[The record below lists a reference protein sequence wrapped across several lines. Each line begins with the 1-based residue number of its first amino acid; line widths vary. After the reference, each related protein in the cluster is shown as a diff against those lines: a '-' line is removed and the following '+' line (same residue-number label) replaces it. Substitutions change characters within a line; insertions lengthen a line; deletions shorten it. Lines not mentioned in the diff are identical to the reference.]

1 MEVLQIFLLF
11 LIACFGS
18 ANWCYMGDSIM
29 DRPIIISSLVGLV
42 LGVQSGLTWRP
53 IGTGVVGIYAIGVS
67 LPSDVVSG
75 AIIGTYV
82 AMTTGTSFEVAAAVG
97 LPQACSLPT
106 SKR

>member
-42 LGVQSGLTWRP
+42 LGDFKAASSLAANWNWRGLVFTQL
-53 IGTGVVGIYAIGVS
+53 VS
-67 LPSDVVSG
+67 AFPRML
-75 AIIGTYV
+75 
-82 AMTTGTSFEVAAAVG
+82 
-97 LPQACSLPT
+97 
-106 SKR
+106 